1 MTLDRNRPKGPQQH
15 RSSGRS
21 KGLAAPEGR
30 VRELTRELETS
41 NARYQAL
48 ASLVEGAHDAIIGK
62 NLDGVV
68 TSWNKGAEELY
79 GYTAKEM
86 LGRNIDVL
94 APPPRKNE
102 VAQLISRIRRG
113 EVVEH
118 YETERITKPGRRV
131 DVSVTLSPI
140 LDSAGSLVGISTVA
154 RDITDRRRA
163 EGVTTAAAHY
173 ARSLIEASLDPLVTI
188 SAKGKITDVNDAT
201 VQATGITRDRLI
213 GTDFADYFTEPEKA
227 RLGYQEAFA
236 KGQVADYPL
245 SLRHRSGAVMDVLY
259 NASVYRDEAGEVAG
273 VFAAARNV
281 TARKRAEESRGRA
294 LRALNML
301 NACNNVVIHATD
313 ENRLL
318 LDICKTIVGIGGFK
332 LAWVGYA
339 QTDKEKSVR
348 PMAYAGTG
356 GDYVEHA
363 DITWGEDER
372 GRGPTGIAIRSGQ
385 AVIARDTETAP
396 DFDPW
401 RRRAMEK
408 GYRSSATLPLK
419 ADGRVYGA
427 LMVYA
432 GEPDAFDAEEIR
444 LLTELADDLAY
455 ATAALRTKDA
465 QLAAEQE
472 LRRASLYARSLLEAS
487 LDPLVTISAEGKIT
501 NVNKATEDA
510 TGRSRGQLI
519 GTDFAD
525 YFTEPD
531 KAREGYKKVL
541 SAVSVT
547 DYPLAIRHACGKVTD
562 VLYNASIYRDPAGAM
577 AGVFAAARDIT
588 ERKRAEQEI
597 RTLNA
602 QLEQRVRDRT
612 AQLEEANKELEAF
625 SYSVSHDL
633 RTPLRAID
641 GFSRILVEDYGSKLD
656 DEGKRIVGVVRD
668 ATTKMAR
675 LIDDILAFSR
685 TGRQQMTLADVDMEA
700 LARSALDELEPAM
713 AGRNLKFG
721 INSMPHARGDGP
733 MLQRVWTNLIDN
745 AVKFTGP
752 KPEAIIEVGGRIE
765 GSEAVYFV
773 KDNGVGFDM
782 QYVDKLFGVFQRL
795 HGPAEFPGTGIGL
808 AIVKRIVARHGGRV
822 WAEGKLNDG
831 AKFCF
836 ALPVKEKGNA

>member
-1 MTLDRNRPKGPQQH
+1 
-15 RSSGRS
+15 
-21 KGLAAPEGR
+21 
-30 VRELTRELETS
+30 
-41 NARYQAL
+41 
-48 ASLVEGAHDAIIGK
+48 
-62 NLDGVV
+62 
-68 TSWNKGAEELY
+68 
-79 GYTAKEM
+79 
-86 LGRNIDVL
+86 
-94 APPPRKNE
+94 
-102 VAQLISRIRRG
+102 
-113 EVVEH
+113 
-118 YETERITKPGRRV
+118 
-131 DVSVTLSPI
+131 
-140 LDSAGSLVGISTVA
+140 
-154 RDITDRRRA
+154 
-163 EGVTTAAAHY
+163 
-173 ARSLIEASLDPLVTI
+173 
-188 SAKGKITDVNDAT
+188 
-201 VQATGITRDRLI
+201 
-213 GTDFADYFTEPEKA
+213 
-227 RLGYQEAFA
+227 
-236 KGQVADYPL
+236 
-245 SLRHRSGAVMDVLY
+245 
-259 NASVYRDEAGEVAG
+259 
-273 VFAAARNV
+273 
-281 TARKRAEESRGRA
+281 
-294 LRALNML
+294 
-301 NACNNVVIHATD
+301 
-313 ENRLL
+313 
-318 LDICKTIVGIGGFK
+318 
-332 LAWVGYA
+332 
-339 QTDKEKSVR
+339 
-348 PMAYAGTG
+348 
-356 GDYVEHA
+356 
-363 DITWGEDER
+363 
-372 GRGPTGIAIRSGQ
+372 
-385 AVIARDTETAP
+385 
-396 DFDPW
+396 
-401 RRRAMEK
+401 MEK

-501 NVNKATEDA
+501 DVNKATEDA

-541 SAVSVT
+541 SAGSVT